1 MLTAITRAVSPTLGD
16 CQLEHLDRQPIDVD
30 KAIAQHCAYEQCLS
44 DLGVTVVSLPAAA
57 DCPDGVFVEDP
68 ALVLDEV
75 AIVTRMGAE
84 SRRRES
90 ESLAKAVA
98 QYREVKRLTDPATLE
113 GGDVMRIGKTLYVGW
128 SKRTNRAGIDQLGEL
143 VAPYGYR
150 VVAVDV
156 SGCLHLKSACCYLGG
171 DRILANR
178 EWFDHSA
185 LKGFNILDVPPD
197 EARGANVLRIGDAV
211 LIPAVFKWTAE
222 VLNAQGFHPRLVD
235 TTELMKAEAG
245 VTCMS
250 LLFDTPDQAP
260 LPLP

>member
-16 CQLEHLDRQPIDVD
+16 CQLEHLSRQPIDVD
-30 KAIAQHCAYEQCLS
+30 LATQQHRAYQECLT
-44 DLGVTVVSLPAAA
+44 DLGARVVSLPAAV

-84 SRRRES
+84 ARRAES
-90 ESLAKAVA
+90 DSLAEAVA
-98 QYREVKRLTDPATLE
+98 QFREVKRLSDPATLE

-128 SKRTNRAGIDQLGEL
+128 SRRTNRAGIEQLSEL
-143 VAPYGYR
+143 VAPFGYR
-150 VVAVDV
+150 IVAVDV

-178 EWFDHSA
+178 EWFDHTA
-185 LKGFNILDVPPD
+185 LSGFNILDVPPA
-197 EARGANVLRIGDAV
+197 EPRAANVLRVGDTV

-222 VLNAQGFHPRLVD
+222 MLGVNGYQPRLVD

-250 LLFDTPDQAP
+250 LLFDAP
-260 LPLP
+260 

>member
-1 MLTAITRAVSPTLGD
+1 MLTAITRGVSPTLGD

-30 KAIAQHCAYEQCLS
+30 KAIAQHRAYEACLGE
-44 DLGVTVVSLPAAA
+44 LGARVVSLPAAG

-68 ALVLDEV
+68 VLVLDEV

-84 SRRRES
+84 ARRGES
-90 ESLAKAVA
+90 ESLAQEVA
-98 QYREVKRLTDPATLE
+98 KFREVRRLTEPATLE

-128 SKRTNRAGIDQLGEL
+128 SKRTNRAGIDQLGEVL
-143 VAPYGYR
+143 APFGYR
-150 VVAVDV
+150 VVGVDV

-178 EWFDHSA
+178 EWFDHTA
-185 LKGFNILDVPPD
+185 LDGFNFLDVPPA
-197 EARGANVLRIGDAV
+197 EARAANVLRIGDTV
-211 LIPAVFKWTAE
+211 LIPSVFKWTAE
-222 VLNAQGFHPRLVD
+222 LLKVNGYQPRPVD

-250 LLFDTPDQAP
+250 LLFDAP
-260 LPLP
+260 

>member
-1 MLTAITRAVSPTLGD
+1 MLTAITRAVSPTLSD
-16 CQLEHLDRQPIDVD
+16 CQLEHLDRQPIDVPR
-30 KAIAQHCAYEQCLS
+30 ASAQHRAYEECLRA
-44 DLGVTVVSLPAAA
+44 LGARVISLPAAV

-68 ALVLDEV
+68 ALVLDEIAV
-75 AIVTRMGAE
+75 VTRMGAE
-84 SRRRES
+84 ARRAES
-90 ESLAKAVA
+90 ETLAEAVA
-98 QYREVKRLTDPATLE
+98 RFREVRRLREPATLE

-128 SKRTNRAGIDQLGEL
+128 SRRTNRAGIEQLSEL
-143 VAPYGYR
+143 IAPFGYR

-178 EWFDHSA
+178 EWFDHTA
-185 LKGFNILDVPPD
+185 LAGFNILDVPPA
-197 EARGANVLRIGDAV
+197 EPRAANVLRVGDTV

-222 VLNAQGFHPRLVD
+222 MLSVNGYQPRPVD

-250 LLFDTPDQAP
+250 LLFDAP
-260 LPLP
+260 

>member
-1 MLTAITRAVSPTLGD
+1 MLTAITRAVSPTLSD
-16 CQLEHLDRQPIDVD
+16 CQLEHLDRQPIDVPR
-30 KAIAQHCAYEQCLS
+30 ASAQHRAYEACLRE
-44 DLGVTVVSLPAAA
+44 LGARVISLPAAVE
-57 DCPDGVFVEDP
+57 CPDGVFVEDP

-84 SRRRES
+84 ARRAES
-90 ESLAKAVA
+90 DSLAEAVA
-98 QYREVKRLTDPATLE
+98 RFREVKRLSDPATLE

-128 SKRTNRAGIDQLGEL
+128 SRRTNRAGIEQLREL
-143 VAPYGYR
+143 ISPFGYR

-178 EWFDHSA
+178 EWFDHTA
-185 LKGFNILDVPPD
+185 LSGFNILDVPPA
-197 EARGANVLRIGDAV
+197 EPRAANVLRLGDTV
-211 LIPAVFKWTAE
+211 LVPGVFKWTAE
-222 VLNAQGFHPRLVD
+222 LLSVNGYRPRLLD

-250 LLFDTPDQAP
+250 LLFDAP
-260 LPLP
+260 

>member
-1 MLTAITRAVSPTLGD
+1 MLTAITRAVSPNLSD
-16 CQLEHLDRQPIDVD
+16 CQLEHLERQPIDVQR
-30 KAIAQHCAYEQCLS
+30 AANQHRAYEACLRE
-44 DLGVTVVSLPAAA
+44 LGARVISLPAAVE
-57 DCPDGVFVEDP
+57 CPDGVFVEDP

-84 SRRRES
+84 ARRPEA
-90 ESLAKAVA
+90 ESLAEAVA
-98 QYREVKRLTDPATLE
+98 RFREVRRLREPATLE

-128 SKRTNRAGIDQLGEL
+128 SRRTNRAGIEQLSEL
-143 VAPYGYR
+143 IAPFGYR

-178 EWFDHSA
+178 EWFDHTA
-185 LKGFNILDVPPD
+185 LSGFNILDVPPA
-197 EARGANVLRIGDAV
+197 EPRAANVLRIGDAV
-211 LIPAVFKWTAE
+211 LIPKVFKWTAE
-222 VLNAQGFHPRLVD
+222 VLSVNGYQPRLVD

-250 LLFDTPDQAP
+250 LLFDAP
-260 LPLP
+260 